1 MEADFTIV
9 GLGEALFDVFG
20 QRSVL
25 GGAPLN
31 VAVHAHQAGQPIGG
45 RGVMVSR
52 VGSDKLG
59 RRIQEELAGRHMT
72 ADYVQVDPHHKTG
85 EVFVTVRDG
94 EPTYEIVRDVA
105 WDKLRMDDRTAAL
118 ARSCD
123 AVCFG
128 SLAQRDAVSR
138 GMIQLFVESAPQ
150 AIRMFDVNLRQD
162 YYNADILR
170 RSCELASVVKVN
182 RAELPAVVDLL
193 DIDVPQHA
201 DEVRNDRRA
210 AALLEA
216 FDLDLLVFT
225 QGARGT
231 VLYTRDR
238 KFTGDPVRYRSVD
251 QADSVGAGDA
261 CSAGFLI
268 GLVQQWPM
276 ERTLELAN
284 HLGAFVASRP
294 GATPALPDAVL
305 RLVRGA

>member
-1 MEADFTIV
+1 VEAKFTIV

-20 QRSVL
+20 SRSVL

-31 VAVHAHQAGQPIGG
+31 VAVHAQQAGRPIGG

-52 VGSDKLG
+52 IGNDKLG

-72 ADYVQVDPHHKTG
+72 ADFVQVDPHHKTG
-85 EVFVTVRDG
+85 EVFVTVNDG
-94 EPTYEIVRDVA
+94 EPSYEIVRDVA
-105 WDKLRMDDRTAAL
+105 WDKLRMDDQTTEL

-138 GMIQLFVESAPQ
+138 GMIELFVESAPQ
-150 AIRMFDVNLRQD
+150 AIRMFDVNLRQE
-162 YYNADILR
+162 YYSVDVLR

-182 RAELPAVVDLL
+182 REELPAVVDLL
-193 DIDVPQHA
+193 DIDVPEHA
-201 DEVRNDRRA
+201 DEIRNDRRA

-216 FDLDLLVFT
+216 FNLDLLVFT
-225 QGARGT
+225 QGAKGT

-238 KFTGDPVRYRSVD
+238 KYMGDPVHYRPVD

-261 CSAGFLI
+261 CSAGLLI
-268 GLVQQWPM
+268 GLVQKWPT
-276 ERTLELAN
+276 ERTLKLAN
-284 HLGAFVASRP
+284 HLGAFVASQP

-305 RLVRGA
+305 RLVREA